1 MTFLVFLLW
10 NNDGN
15 VINCFPLQ
23 WLPFATAYFL
33 KMICDV
39 AWPTKLL
46 SLQLWCTSYFRLRI
60 INLWEFP
67 VHNPGLC
74 LQAFMHFNCLFL
86 YLFTLLHHRYK
97 IKIKP
102 VPDVIVPVARFSPF
116 SSLILKNVTV
126 SVLVHM
132 CYCSCPTHG
141 QLQISLGYG
150 FLILCLFTCAH
161 QYLISGKYS
170 FKIY

>member
-33 KMICDV
+33 QMICDV

-46 SLQLWCTSYFRLRI
+46 SLQLCCTSSFRLRI

-67 VHNPGLC
+67 VHNPDLC
-74 LQAFMHFNCLFL
+74 LQALMHFNCLFL
-86 YLFTLLHHRYK
+86 YLLTLLHHRH
-97 IKIKP
+97 KIKP
-102 VPDVIVPVARFSPF
+102 DSDVIVLVARFPPF
-116 SSLILKNVTV
+116 PSLILKNTTI
-126 SVLVHM
+126 SVLVCM
-132 CYCSCPTHG
+132 SYCSHLTHG
-141 QLQISLGYG
+141 QLQVPPGYG
-150 FLILCLFTCAH
+150 FLTVSLFTCVH
-161 QYLISGKYS
+161 QYLIFGKYS